1 MIKYTLV
8 YHPNVKKADLPP
20 IPANLRD
27 RIKRTIE
34 NRILKDPVKFGLPLR
49 KSLKGYR
56 KTRVGDYRIIY
67 RLKGNTIF
75 ILKIGHRKEVYT
87 QSSKRVFSRN

>member
-1 MIKYTLV
+1 MIRYTLV
-8 YHPNVKKADLPP
+8 YHPDVKKSDLPP
-20 IPANLRD
+20 IPANLRE

-67 RLKGNTIF
+67 SLKGNTIF
-75 ILKIGHRKEVYT
+75 ILKIGHRREVYA
-87 QSSKRVFSRN
+87 QPSKRFFSRN